1 MSDPLEQALHR
12 CQAEW
17 ENKTEEVE
25 DDDKEAEEEV

>member
-1 MSDPLEQALHR
+1 MNDPLEQALHR

-25 DDDKEAEEEV
+25 EDETEEEV